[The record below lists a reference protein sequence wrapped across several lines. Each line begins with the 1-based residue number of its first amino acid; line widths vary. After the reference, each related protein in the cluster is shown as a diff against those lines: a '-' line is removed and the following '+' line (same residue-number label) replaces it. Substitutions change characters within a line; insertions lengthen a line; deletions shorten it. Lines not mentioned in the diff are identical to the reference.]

1 VNNYSRGEEIMNFPE
16 ELKYTNQHEWVSV
29 EKETALIGI
38 TDYAQQALGDV
49 VYIEIPEI
57 GTELVKGDT
66 LSVVESVK
74 AASDIYAPVS
84 GEVIEVNETLEDHP
98 EYVNR
103 SPYDKGWIV
112 KMKIK
117 SVSELDDLM
126 NSQAYREFSQSEDA

>member
-1 VNNYSRGEEIMNFPE
+1 LRGEEDMNFPE
-16 ELKYTNQHEWVSV
+16 ELKYTTQHEWVAV
-29 EKETALIGI
+29 ERETALVGI

-57 GTELVKGDT
+57 GTELKKGDT
-66 LSVVESVK
+66 LSVIESVK

-98 EYVNR
+98 EYINQL
-103 SPYDKGWIV
+103 PYDKGWIV

-117 SVSELDDLM
+117 KISELDDLM
-126 NSQAYREFSQSEDA
+126 NGQAYQEFIQSEEA

>member
-1 VNNYSRGEEIMNFPE
+1 MNFPE
-16 ELKYTNQHEWVSV
+16 ELKYTNQHEWVAV
-29 EKETALIGI
+29 ERETALIGI

-57 GTELVKGDT
+57 GTELKKGDT

-84 GEVIEVNETLEDHP
+84 GEIIEVNETLEDHP
-98 EYVNR
+98 EYVNQL
-103 SPYDKGWIV
+103 PYDKGWIV

-117 SVSELDDLM
+117 RISELDDLM
-126 NSQAYREFSQSEDA
+126 NSQVYQEFIQSADA